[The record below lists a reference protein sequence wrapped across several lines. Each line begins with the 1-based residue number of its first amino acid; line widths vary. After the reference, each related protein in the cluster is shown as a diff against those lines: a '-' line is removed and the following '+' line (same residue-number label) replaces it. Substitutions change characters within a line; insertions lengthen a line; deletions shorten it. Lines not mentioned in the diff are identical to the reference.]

1 MEIKISVH
9 AMQRMMERGLTE
21 QQVRH
26 FFATNEGLLCLDI
39 SDKDPTV
46 ATAEAFIDG
55 RKYRFIYNVR
65 EDTLVTVYPIK

>member
-1 MEIKISVH
+1 MDIKISMH

-26 FFATNEGLLCLDI
+26 FFATNEGLLSLDI

-55 RKYRFIYNVR
+55 RKYRLIYDA
-65 EDTLVTVYPIK
+65 EDDILVTLYPVK